1 MARRRRPPRREVV
14 PDPKYSN
21 ENLTR
26 FINKLMLNGKK
37 TLAYKIVYD
46 ALDKIENDTKQI
58 GIDVFKQ
65 AITNTSP
72 DVEVRSRRVGG
83 ATYQV
88 PREVRS
94 NRRLAL
100 AIRWIINA
108 ARERSGSP
116 MFERI
121 AQELIEA
128 SKSQGTAVKRKED
141 LHRMA
146 EANRAFVH
154 FRW

>member
-1 MARRRRPPRREVV
+1 MSRKSKTHKKIFY
-14 PDPKYSN
+14 PDAKYGSTV
-21 ENLTR
+21 LAK
-26 FINKLMLNGKK
+26 FINFIMYDGKK
-37 TLAYKIVYD
+37 DVAEKIIYNTLNKIKEKTKDDPIKIFND
-46 ALDKIENDTKQI
+46 AINNIRPNL
-58 GIDVFKQ
+58 
-65 AITNTSP
+65 
-72 DVEVRSRRVGG
+72 EVRSRRVGG

-88 PREVRS
+88 PREVRPS
-94 NRRLAL
+94 RRLAL
-100 AIRWIINA
+100 AIRWIIGA

-128 SKSQGTAVKRKED
+128 SKSQGTAVKKKED

>member
-128 SKSQGTAVKRKED
+128 SKSQGTAVKKKED

>member
-65 AITNTSP
+65 AITNASP

-88 PREVRS
+88 PREVRPS
-94 NRRLAL
+94 RRLAL
-100 AIRWIINA
+100 AIRWIIGA

-128 SKSQGTAVKRKED
+128 SKSQGTAVKKKED

>member
-37 TLAYKIVYD
+37 TLAYKIVYN

-65 AITNTSP
+65 AIVNTSP

-88 PREVRS
+88 PREVRP

-100 AIRWIINA
+100 AIRWIITA

-128 SKSQGTAVKRKED
+128 SKSQGTAVKKKED

>member
-1 MARRRRPPRREVV
+1 MARRRRPQRREVI
-14 PDPKYSN
+14 PDPKYAN

-26 FINKLMLNGKK
+26 FINKLMVGGKK
-37 TLAYKIVYD
+37 TLAYKIVYA
-46 ALDKIENDTKQI
+46 ALEKIETDTKQI
-58 GIDVFKQ
+58 GIDVFNQ
-65 AITNTSP
+65 AITNASP

-88 PREVRS
+88 PREVRP

-100 AIRWIINA
+100 AIRWILNA
-108 ARERSGSP
+108 ARDRSGKP
-116 MFERI
+116 MFECL
-121 AQELIEA
+121 AQEIIEA
-128 SKSQGTAVKRKED
+128 SKTQGTAVKRKED

>member
-26 FINKLMLNGKK
+26 FINKLMLDGKK

-65 AITNTSP
+65 AIENTSP

-88 PREVRS
+88 PREVRP

-100 AIRWIINA
+100 AIRWIIAA
-108 ARERSGSP
+108 ARERSGNP

-121 AQELIEA
+121 AQELVEA
-128 SKSQGTAVKRKED
+128 SKSQGTAVRKKED

>member
-1 MARRRRPPRREVV
+1 MARRRRPPRREVI

-65 AITNTSP
+65 AITNASP

-88 PREVRS
+88 PREVRPS
-94 NRRLAL
+94 RRLAL
-100 AIRWIINA
+100 AIRWIIGA

-128 SKSQGTAVKRKED
+128 SKSQGTAVKKKED

>member
-1 MARRRRPPRREVV
+1 MARRRRPPRREVI

-65 AITNTSP
+65 AITNASP

-88 PREVRS
+88 PREVRPS
-94 NRRLAL
+94 RRLAL
-100 AIRWIINA
+100 AIRWIIGA

-128 SKSQGTAVKRKED
+128 SKSQGTAVKKKED

-154 FRW
+154 FKW

>member
-72 DVEVRSRRVGG
+72 DVEVR
-83 ATYQV
+83 
-88 PREVRS
+88 P

>member
-1 MARRRRPPRREVV
+1 
-14 PDPKYSN
+14 
-21 ENLTR
+21 
-26 FINKLMLNGKK
+26 MLNGKK
-37 TLAYKIVYD
+37 TLAYKIVYA

-65 AITNTSP
+65 AITNTSQ

-128 SKSQGTAVKRKED
+128 SKSQGTAVKKKED

>member
-37 TLAYKIVYD
+37 TLAYKIVYA

-128 SKSQGTAVKRKED
+128 SKSQGTAVKKKED

>member
-1 MARRRRPPRREVV
+1 MARRRRPPRREVI

-65 AITNTSP
+65 AITNASP

-88 PREVRS
+88 PREVRPS
-94 NRRLAL
+94 RRLAL
-100 AIRWIINA
+100 AIRWIIGA

-128 SKSQGTAVKRKED
+128 SKSQGTAVKKKD
-141 LHRMA
+141 D
-146 EANRAFVH
+146 
-154 FRW
+154 

>member
-37 TLAYKIVYD
+37 TLAYKIVYS

-65 AITNTSP
+65 AITNSSP

-88 PREVRS
+88 PREVRP

-100 AIRWIINA
+100 AIRWIITA
-108 ARERSGSP
+108 AREKSGSP

-128 SKSQGTAVKRKED
+128 SKSQGAAVKKKED

>member
-1 MARRRRPPRREVV
+1 MARRRRPPRREVT
-14 PDPKYSN
+14 PDTKYSN

-26 FINKLMLNGKK
+26 FINKLMLSGKK

-65 AITNTSP
+65 AITNASP

-88 PREVRS
+88 PREVRPS
-94 NRRLAL
+94 RRLAL
-100 AIRWIINA
+100 AIRWIIGA

-128 SKSQGTAVKRKED
+128 SKSQGTAVKKKED

>member
-14 PDPKYSN
+14 PDQKYSN

-88 PREVRS
+88 PREVRP

>member
-1 MARRRRPPRREVV
+1 MARRRRPPRRQVV

-26 FINKLMLNGKK
+26 FINKLMLDGKK
-37 TLAYKIVYD
+37 TLAYKIVYA

-128 SKSQGTAVKRKED
+128 SKSQGTAVKKKED

>member
-26 FINKLMLNGKK
+26 FINKLMLDGKK
-37 TLAYKIVYD
+37 TLAYKIVYN

-65 AITNTSP
+65 AIVNTSP

-100 AIRWIINA
+100 AIRWIITA

-128 SKSQGTAVKRKED
+128 SKSQGTAVKKKED

>member
-1 MARRRRPPRREVV
+1 MARRRRPPRREVT
-14 PDPKYSN
+14 PAPNYSN

-26 FINKLMLNGKK
+26 FINKLMLNGK
-37 TLAYKIVYD
+37 TPLAYKIVYD
-46 ALDKIENDTKQI
+46 ALDKIETDTKQI

-65 AITNTSP
+65 AITNASP

-88 PREVRS
+88 PREVRPA
-94 NRRLAL
+94 RRLAL

-128 SKSQGTAVKRKED
+128 SKSQGTAVKKKED

>member
-1 MARRRRPPRREVV
+1 MARRRRPPRRKIVA
-14 PDPKYSN
+14 DPKYSN

-37 TLAYKIVYD
+37 TLAYKIVYA

-58 GIDVFKQ
+58 GLDVFKQ
-65 AITNTSP
+65 AITNSSP

-88 PREVRS
+88 PREVRP

-100 AIRWIINA
+100 AIRWIITA
-108 ARERSGSP
+108 AREKSGSP

-128 SKSQGTAVKRKED
+128 SKSQGAAVKKKED

>member
-1 MARRRRPPRREVV
+1 MARRRRPPRREVT

-26 FINKLMLNGKK
+26 FINKLMLSGKK

-65 AITNTSP
+65 AITNASP

-88 PREVRS
+88 PVEVKSKRS
-94 NRRLAL
+94 QTLAL
-100 AIRWIINA
+100 RWLLEATRKRKNKTMS
-108 ARERSGSP
+108 EKL
-116 MFERI
+116 FN
-121 AQELIEA
+121 ELMDA
-128 SKSQGTAVKRKED
+128 SKRKGTAIKKRED
-141 LHRMA
+141 THKMA
-146 EANRAFVH
+146 ESNKAFAH
-154 FRW
+154 YRW

>member
-1 MARRRRPPRREVV
+1 
-14 PDPKYSN
+14 
-21 ENLTR
+21 
-26 FINKLMLNGKK
+26 
-37 TLAYKIVYD
+37 
-46 ALDKIENDTKQI
+46 
-58 GIDVFKQ
+58 
-65 AITNTSP
+65 
-72 DVEVRSRRVGG
+72 
-83 ATYQV
+83 
-88 PREVRS
+88 
-94 NRRLAL
+94 LAL
-100 AIRWIINA
+100 AIRWIIGA

-128 SKSQGTAVKRKED
+128 SKSQGTAVKKKED

>member
-26 FINKLMLNGKK
+26 FINKLMLDGKK

-65 AITNTSP
+65 AIENTSP

-100 AIRWIINA
+100 AIRWIITA

-128 SKSQGTAVKRKED
+128 SKSQGTAVKKKED

>member
-65 AITNTSP
+65 AITNASP

-88 PREVRS
+88 PREVRPS
-94 NRRLAL
+94 RRLAL
-100 AIRWIINA
+100 AIRWIIGA

-128 SKSQGTAVKRKED
+128 SKSQGTAVKKTED

>member
-1 MARRRRPPRREVV
+1 
-14 PDPKYSN
+14 
-21 ENLTR
+21 
-26 FINKLMLNGKK
+26 MLNGKK

-88 PREVRS
+88 PREVRP

>member
-26 FINKLMLNGKK
+26 FINKLMLDGKK
-37 TLAYKIVYD
+37 TLAYKIVYA

-128 SKSQGTAVKRKED
+128 SKSQGTAVKKKED

>member
-46 ALDKIENDTKQI
+46 ALDKNENDTKQI

-88 PREVRS
+88 PREVRP

>member
-1 MARRRRPPRREVV
+1 
-14 PDPKYSN
+14 
-21 ENLTR
+21 
-26 FINKLMLNGKK
+26 MLNGKK
-37 TLAYKIVYD
+37 TLAYKIVYS

-65 AITNTSP
+65 AITNSSP

-88 PREVRS
+88 PREVRP

-100 AIRWIINA
+100 AIRWIITA
-108 ARERSGSP
+108 AREKSGSP

-128 SKSQGTAVKRKED
+128 SKSQGAAVKKKED